1 MVRPRCCR
9 DVEIAFQ
16 KCLGRGVEFLVLGP
30 VEARIDGRALQLGG
44 PKQRALLALL
54 LLNANEVVSRDRLVD
69 SLWGERA
76 PENAQRSLDTY
87 VSRLRTL
94 LGGERIERRPPG
106 YLLRVEPGELD
117 LERFE
122 ALLEQGRA
130 AGAAGDPATARGR
143 LRDALGLWRG
153 RALADLA
160 SELPL
165 STEAER
171 LEERRLLALERRID
185 AELALGGGPELIG
198 ELEGSVRKS
207 VYAG

>member
-1 MVRPRCCR
+1 
-9 DVEIAFQ
+9 
-16 KCLGRGVEFLVLGP
+16 
-30 VEARIDGRALQLGG
+30 
-44 PKQRALLALL
+44 
-54 LLNANEVVSRDRLVD
+54 
-69 SLWGERA
+69 
-76 PENAQRSLDTY
+76 
-87 VSRLRTL
+87 
-94 LGGERIERRPPG
+94 
-106 YLLRVEPGELD
+106 
-117 LERFE
+117 
-122 ALLEQGRA
+122 
-130 AGAAGDPATARGR
+130 
-143 LRDALGLWRG
+143 LWRG